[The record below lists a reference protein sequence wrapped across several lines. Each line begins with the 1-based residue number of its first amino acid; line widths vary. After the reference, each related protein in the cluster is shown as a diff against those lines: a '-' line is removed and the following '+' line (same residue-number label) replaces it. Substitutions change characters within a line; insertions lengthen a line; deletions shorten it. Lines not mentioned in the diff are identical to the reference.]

1 MSEYILKMA
10 SIDYLTLL
18 TSIAI
23 IVVGSVAIKE
33 GIERFCNMVG
43 IEFSW
48 IREKR
53 DREAREKKMEEEL
66 DNLTE
71 RQWELEELHKQDIE
85 SRDEFNKTI
94 VESIASVKDDIASLA
109 RHIDVKE
116 AEKRF
121 KKLRFDIL
129 NFADRISKSEQISAE
144 LIDQIFR
151 EISEYEELSN
161 KYKFSNNRVNSSVK
175 VIQAKYEELLLLGK
189 IIKED
194 E

>member
-1 MSEYILKMA
+1 MNEYILKMA

>member
-1 MSEYILKMA
+1 MNEYILKMA

-109 RHIDVKE
+109 KHIDVKE

-151 EISEYEELSN
+151 EISEYEELSH